1 MLTENDIKVFHKG
14 GFTDFEIGMINEGLR
29 ERPQKIDPTNSAW
42 QAVFKE
48 RLNYIRKGLNAGATL
63 RQIHKKIIAYVRTY
77 VRNRDTGQSPWDF
90 LREAYPI
97 KGGKKTDFNKRVEAR
112 AKIKDHIKDHFGKGY
127 R

>member
-1 MLTENDIKVFHKG
+1 MLTENDIKVFRKG

-29 ERPQKIDPTNSAW
+29 ERPQTIDPANEAW

-48 RLNYIRKGLNAGATL
+48 RLNYIRSKLNAGYTL
-63 RQIHKKIIAYVRTY
+63 RQIQSKIAAY
-77 VRNRDTGQSPWDF
+77 VRNRDKGQSPWDF

-112 AKIKDHIKDHFGKGY
+112 AKIKEHFGRY
-127 R
+127 

>member
-1 MLTENDIKVFHKG
+1 MLTDNDIKVFHKG

-63 RQIHKKIIAYVRTY
+63 RQIHKKIIAYVR
-77 VRNRDTGQSPWDF
+77 NRDTGQSPWDF

-97 KGGKKTDFNKRVEAR
+97 KGGKKTDFSKRVEAR
-112 AKIKDHIKDHFGKGY
+112 AKIKDHFGKGY